1 MATHANEEYSGKK
14 DQNYTMLQAFEWY
27 IDGGGV
33 HWKRIEKLV
42 PELASMG
49 MTAMWLPRTDDF
61 LALLRAL

>member
-1 MATHANEEYSGKK
+1 
-14 DQNYTMLQAFEWY
+14 MLQAFEWY
-27 IDGGGV
+27 IDGGGI